1 MRWAIE
7 KLTGRRHASRLVAIV
22 LLGIIIA
29 ARLINPVSLEI
40 FRLKALDLY
49 QVLFA
54 PSGHQEDVLIVDIDE
69 RSLSRLG
76 QWPWPRTLLGDLVG
90 RITEGGAVAIGFD
103 ILFPEHD
110 RMSPSALAEVV
121 AAEDKAVAE
130 RLKVLPSNDQR
141 FSDAIAASRVVLA
154 RSGRVDS
161 VHQPFPDI
169 PLPSSFA
176 MLGPETENS
185 LETSPGLV
193 RNVPE
198 LESAAAGLGLV
209 SSRPDIDGVTRRI
222 PLVSKAGGMLMP
234 SLALEMLRV
243 ATGESTILIR
253 GDEAGANSVVLA
265 GMEFPTDADGK
276 AWLRFR
282 PHNPS
287 IFVPAVDVLDGNLPP
302 GAFANKLVLIGTS
315 ATGLFDLRAT
325 PLDPVMPGVEVHAQ
339 LISSMLNGGL
349 LLRPNWSLGAEVA
362 ATVALGV
369 LMIVLLPRLGAVLTL
384 TVGAFV
390 AAATLGMA
398 WWLFAAYGLI
408 LDFAF
413 PLFGTFVVTVLMIA
427 TGYLNEELG
436 RRQIRAAFGQYLSP
450 DLINQLADDP
460 DRLVLGGETR
470 TMTILFSDVRDFTA
484 ISETYKGS
492 PQALTSLINRLLT
505 PLSVAVIDHRG
516 TIDKYMG
523 DNVMAFWNAPLPDAD
538 HAGNACRAALDMLA
552 ALDVLNLQR
561 RGELGPDG
569 KPAKPLVIG
578 IGVNTGTCVVG
589 NMGSDMR
596 FDYTVLGDSV
606 NLASRLESQTKAY
619 GVKILI
625 GEETAN
631 SVRGR
636 FALLPVDRI
645 RVKGKSEPER
655 IFTLLGDETV
665 REEESF
671 ARLSRIHAEL
681 IESYTARKWR
691 SVERLSTSCRKAA
704 GPFHLEGL
712 YELYGARARGFLKAP
727 PPRDWDGVYV
737 AAAK

>member
-54 PSGHQEDVLIVDIDE
+54 PIGHQEDVLIVDIDE

-110 RMSPSALAEVV
+110 RMSPSALAEVL

>member
-54 PSGHQEDVLIVDIDE
+54 PIGHQEDVLIVDIDE